1 MDPHHDTSTRPGW
14 GRTGLHPLLGMAQQV
29 QGLMGQPAQ
38 RARRGDVRAAILR
51 LLTEEPMHGY
61 QIIREIEDR
70 SGGTW
75 KPSAGS
81 VYPTLQLLAD
91 EGLVAAEEQNGRKTY
106 SLTEAGRAT
115 ADEADAPAPWE
126 GNGNR
131 ESGRHVVLA
140 KAGMDLA
147 GAAAQV
153 ARTGSSAQADQAVE
167 VLEDARR
174 KLYAILAEG

>member
-61 QIIREIEDR
+61 QIIGELAER
-70 SGGTW
+70 SRGTW
-75 KPSAGS
+75 SPSAGS

-91 EGLVAAEEQNGRKTY
+91 EDLVVAEPVGGKKVYRLTDSGLDAAAQ
-106 SLTEAGRAT
+106 LAGRQ
-115 ADEADAPAPWE
+115 APWE
-126 GNGNR
+126 EAAGSTAGGTGYHHAV
-131 ESGRHVVLA
+131 GRLMQAVFQVGRTGTPRQVAAAVDVLDDARKRLYAVLA
-140 KAGMDLA
+140 
-147 GAAAQV
+147 
-153 ARTGSSAQADQAVE
+153 
-167 VLEDARR
+167 ED
-174 KLYAILAEG
+174 